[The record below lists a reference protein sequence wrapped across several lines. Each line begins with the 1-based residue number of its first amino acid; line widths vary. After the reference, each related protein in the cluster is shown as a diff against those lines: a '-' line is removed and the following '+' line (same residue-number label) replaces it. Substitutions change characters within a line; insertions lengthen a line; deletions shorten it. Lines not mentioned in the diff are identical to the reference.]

1 MNAITI
7 STYTLFVL
15 SLQPGWAPTPSG
27 FKDYIRDIQ
36 KASGYK
42 SIHQYIRHVALNT
55 NVEVQV
61 RTKEMHIQAELG
73 EAAHWYY
80 KDMLYREEIAKWKV
94 YRTAWRSNQQLKAKS
109 SADMI
114 RMAKEQI
121 EANRVLIYLEDKSTV
136 LNLKK
141 GSTALD
147 AAFAVHSDVGLSA
160 VTIRINT
167 VSVPF
172 DTPLRMGDVVS
183 VDCAAVNNGGGGGT
197 GAGTGTGT
205 GTGTDGLPSRVIM
218 AKLSWLKMVRS
229 TQAQAT
235 LRKHLKEDQ
244 RRKLISLGLVHL
256 IAAISRNKQTLINTY
271 TTASLYSGFLP
282 TRATKVHLPDAYALA
297 QKVRDRMDLDTLD
310 YFLLLGAAPT
320 AQETALILA
329 RLLEIP
335 AKRLVVSSANDSI
348 QWARSQGEWGWKDA
362 DIRNNILRPFLFDIF
377 PKLGLENADSL
388 WADTVGSESL
398 AEVTPLAPEYYEGIA
413 STLISKLRGSS
424 NSSSANSSIDREG
437 PLKLQQTFPMRERSV
452 SVVSR
457 SSSAVVMTAPA
468 STFFERRGDDSSD
481 HESSLSYRESLSQ
494 YNDDTKKKA
503 MMQRR
508 FSHTTKIFVRS
519 QIEIAQ
525 KPFSLEASLLSDPLR
540 ALARKQYADY
550 AMARTSSH
558 YDPTTSREREQ

>member
-1 MNAITI
+1 M
-7 STYTLFVL
+7 
-15 SLQPGWAPTPSG
+15 
-27 FKDYIRDIQ
+27 
-36 KASGYK
+36 
-42 SIHQYIRHVALNT
+42 
-55 NVEVQV
+55 

-109 SADMI
+109 SADML

-147 AAFAVHSDVGLSA
+147 AAFSVHSDVGLSA

-172 DTPLRMGDVVS
+172 DTPLRIGDVVS
-183 VDCAAVNNGGGGGT
+183 VDCAAVNSGGI
-197 GAGTGTGT
+197 
-205 GTGTDGLPSRVIM
+205 GTDGLPSRVVM

-235 LRKHLKEDQ
+235 LRKHLKEAQ

-256 IAAISRNKQTLINTY
+256 IAALSRNKQTLINTY
-271 TTASLYSGFLP
+271 TTASQYSGFIP
-282 TRATKVHLPDAYALA
+282 SRAAKVNLPDAYALA

-335 AKRLVVSSANDSI
+335 AKRLVVSSAHDSI

-362 DIRNNILRPFLFDIF
+362 DIRNNILRPFIFDIF
-377 PKLGLENADSL
+377 PKLGLDNADLL

-413 STLISKLRGSS
+413 STLISKLRLS
-424 NSSSANSSIDREG
+424 NSSSTHSNSSNVGGGGLLSMGRGEVG
-437 PLKLQQTFPMRERSV
+437 PLKLRTIPTAAAVRERPV
-452 SVVSR
+452 SVVESR
-457 SSSAVVMTAPA
+457 SSSEMPSA
-468 STFFERRGDDSSD
+468 STFFERRGEDSSD
-481 HESSLSYRESLSQ
+481 HESSLSYRRSLSQ
-494 YNDDTKKKA
+494 YNEQTKKRA
-503 MMQRR
+503 MQRR
-508 FSHTTKIFVRS
+508 FSFTAKIFVRS

-550 AMARTSSH
+550 AMSRTSSSS
-558 YDPTTSREREQ
+558 YDPTTSRETEL